1 VPFRLD
7 GECRLKQKLSF
18 KEYEKKIDT
27 QGLFWEKKQ
36 QPQKALEAYNLLM
49 REIESTHPK
58 TQQEKKERN
67 AIIAYLMMRKAG
79 ILLETE
85 KIEDAKSL
93 MRGSVEFAERSG
105 KATVIGRAKLGL
117 GVYYGSASEFEEAEN
132 LLEEALETFSGKN
145 DYDNKQ
151 GAAWCLLN
159 LGGLQLKKSNLNEAK
174 ERLEEAIKLLKQIK
188 NWVGVG
194 TAYEMMAR
202 ISKSKNDR
210 TTTKKNLVKA
220 ISFFE
225 KEGMS
230 EKVDLLRNEMK
241 ML

>member
-1 VPFRLD
+1 
-7 GECRLKQKLSF
+7 LKQRLSF

-36 QPQKALEAYNLLM
+36 QPQKALEAYDLLT
-49 REIESTHPK
+49 REVETVHLK
-58 TQQEKKERN
+58 TQQEKKEKD
-67 AIIAYLMMRKAG
+67 AIIAYLMLRKAG

-85 KIEDAKSL
+85 KVKDADAL

-105 KATVIGRAKLGL
+105 NAIVIGRAKLGL
-117 GVYYGSASEFEEAEN
+117 GVYYGSTSKFEESEK
-132 LLEEALETFSGKN
+132 LLAEALETFSGKN
-145 DYDNKQ
+145 DYDNEQ

-159 LGGLQLKKSNLNEAK
+159 LGGLQLKKSNLKEAEEK
-174 ERLEEAIKLLKQIK
+174 LEKAIELLKRIK

-194 TAYEMMAR
+194 TAYEMMAG
-202 ISKSKNDR
+202 ISKAKSDHTAAKD
-210 TTTKKNLVKA
+210 NLVKA

-230 EKVDLLRNEMK
+230 EKADLLRNELK
-241 ML
+241 TL